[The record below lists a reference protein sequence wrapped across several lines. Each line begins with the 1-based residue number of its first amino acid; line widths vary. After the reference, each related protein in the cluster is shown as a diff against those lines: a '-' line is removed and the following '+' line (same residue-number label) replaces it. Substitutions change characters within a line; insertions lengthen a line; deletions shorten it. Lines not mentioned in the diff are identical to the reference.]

1 MRRRDLSGADMRQ
14 AFQDPPQAARPSVR
28 PRGRYTRT
36 ASALLSVEIAG
47 AALLGPATPARAVDG
62 PSYEDD
68 RRGIFL
74 PFLNAPQPGGAIT
87 RSPRLGLSFGG
98 AARPVLVDTG
108 STGIVVSASRI
119 PGNEALPSE
128 PGRLTYSSSGRIMV
142 GRWVR
147 VPVTLVG
154 RDGAS
159 VVTQPIRVLAVDR
172 IDCTVRAR
180 ECTPQE
186 APAHVA
192 MMGIGFGRED
202 DSQTESTPDTNPLLN
217 ADPPGP
223 GGVHRGYV
231 LTRRGVHVGL
241 TRANTRGRY
250 RFVKLDPHPHV
261 PGDWLGVPA
270 CIAVDD
276 REPAACG
283 RALLDTGVTGMFLTL
298 PPAQVADSL
307 RADAADRAVL
317 RPGTRLSFRFGDAAG
332 YAITVGDRT
341 APLAPERII
350 LNTKRPQPFVN
361 TGLHVLNGFDV
372 LYDADRGYYGFRAR
386 DSGAASEEP

>member
-1 MRRRDLSGADMRQ
+1 MCQ
-14 AFQDPPQAARPSVR
+14 VFQHPPRSVCLTVRPQAPHTRSV
-28 PRGRYTRT
+28 
-36 ASALLSVEIAG
+36 SALLGVGIAS
-47 AALLGPATPARAVDG
+47 AALLGPAMSARADDG
-62 PSYEDD
+62 PSYGDD

-74 PFLNAPQPGGAIT
+74 PFLNAPRPGDAIT
-87 RSPRLGLSFGG
+87 KSPRLGLSFGG
-98 AARPVLVDTG
+98 EARPVLVDTG
-108 STGIVVSASRI
+108 STGIVVSAARI
-119 PGNEALPSE
+119 PDNESLPSE

-147 VPVTLVG
+147 VPVSIVG

-172 IDCTVRAR
+172 IDCTARAR
-180 ECTPQE
+180 SCTPE
-186 APAHVA
+186 VAPAHVA

-202 DSQTESTPDTNPLLN
+202 DSQTQSTPDTNPLLS
-217 ADPPGP
+217 AEPPGP
-223 GGVHRGYV
+223 GSVHRGYV

-261 PGDWLGVPA
+261 PGDWLGVPV
-270 CIAVDD
+270 CITVDG

-283 RALLDTGVTGMFLTL
+283 RGLLDTGVTGMFLTL
-298 PPAQVADSL
+298 PPSQVADSL
-307 RADAADRAVL
+307 RADAGDHAML
-317 RPGTRLSFRFGDAAG
+317 RPGTRLGFQFGDAAG
-332 YAITVGDRT
+332 YAIDVGDRA
-341 APLAPERII
+341 APLAPERIV
-350 LNTKRPQPFVN
+350 LNTVRPQPFVN

-386 DSGAASEEP
+386 DAQSASDDP

>member
-1 MRRRDLSGADMRQ
+1 MLVPALS
-14 AFQDPPQAARPSVR
+14 
-28 PRGRYTRT
+28 
-36 ASALLSVEIAG
+36 
-47 AALLGPATPARAVDG
+47 ARALDG
-62 PSYEDD
+62 PSYADD

-74 PFLNAPQPGGAIT
+74 AFLNAPQPGDTLT

-119 PGNEALPSE
+119 PGNASLPGE

-147 VPVTLVG
+147 VPVTVFG

-159 VVTQPIRVLAVDR
+159 VITQPIRVLAVDR
-172 IDCTVRAR
+172 IDCTARAR
-180 ECTPQE
+180 RCTPQE

-202 DSQTESTPDTNPLLN
+202 DSQTQSTPDTNPLLN
-217 ADPPGP
+217 ADPPGS
-223 GGVHRGYV
+223 GAVHRGYV
-231 LTRRGVHVGL
+231 LTRQGVHVGL

-250 RFVKLDPHPHV
+250 RFVKLDPHPRV

-270 CIAVDD
+270 CITVDG
-276 REPAACG
+276 RAPAACG

-307 RADAADRAVL
+307 RAGAGDHAAL

-332 YAITVGDRT
+332 YAITVGDRA

-350 LNTKRPQPFVN
+350 LNTTRPQPFVN
-361 TGLHVLNGFDV
+361 TGLRVLNGYDV
-372 LYDADRGYYGFRAR
+372 LYDADRGYFGFR
-386 DSGAASEEP
+386 DLAASDEP

>member
-1 MRRRDLSGADMRQ
+1 M
-14 AFQDPPQAARPSVR
+14 
-28 PRGRYTRT
+28 
-36 ASALLSVEIAG
+36 ASALVRVGVAG
-47 AALLGPATPARAVDG
+47 ASSLGLALSARADDE
-62 PSYEDD
+62 PSYAED

-74 PFLNAPQPGGAIT
+74 PFLNAPQPGDAIT
-87 RSPRLGLSFGG
+87 GSPRLGLAFGG

-147 VPVTLVG
+147 VPVTVVG
-154 RDGAS
+154 RDGES

-172 IDCTVRAR
+172 IDCTARAR
-180 ECTPQE
+180 SCTPQE

-202 DSQTESTPDTNPLLN
+202 DSQTQSTPDTNPLLN

-250 RFVKLDPHPHV
+250 RFVKLDPHP
-261 PGDWLGVPA
+261 
-270 CIAVDD
+270 
-276 REPAACG
+276 
-283 RALLDTGVTGMFLTL
+283 
-298 PPAQVADSL
+298 PAQVADSL
-307 RADAADRAVL
+307 RTDAVDHAAL

-332 YAITVGDRT
+332 YAITVGDRA

-350 LNTKRPQPFVN
+350 LNTARPQPFVN

-386 DSGAASEEP
+386 DTHAASDDP